1 MKLYN
6 FLIFIILL
14 LVSCGGETQTSN
26 QANTSS
32 LPNGYKKMVADLQ
45 GSWERTTYPFGGIE
59 FQGEQVKFME
69 GEGSTTTPT
78 FEKFTISNQCN
89 PTPRA
94 PHLDIPEAYLFRS
107 HKRLCNRMKLVQD
120 TLFLGS
126 LGPNY
131 SIIYTRVK

>member
-1 MKLYN
+1 MKIYSL
-6 FLIFIILL
+6 LIFAVLL
-14 LVSCGGETQTSN
+14 LMSCGGDGQTSTQN
-26 QANTSS
+26 RTSS
-32 LPNGYKKMVADLQ
+32 IPNGYQKMITSLQ
-45 GSWERTTYPFGGIE
+45 GSWERTTYPYGGVE
-59 FQGEQVKFME
+59 FKDQQVKFME

-78 FEKFTISNQCN
+78 FEKFTLSNQCN

-94 PHLDIPEAYLFRS
+94 PHLTIPEAYLFRS
-107 HKRLCNRMKLVQD
+107 DKRLCNRMKLVQD